1 MGNKDLNVLR
11 KVYNNVNSYEW
22 ENLSP
27 NEKYYGSIT
36 FPIEAEKN
44 INSFCAE
51 IIRGLVVITGA
62 YQSRFYYEEDKYSWQ
77 QKEYASIVSTLND
90 KINNVYFIT
99 SEDYENMIKKNRL
112 FNIGVGSFVDD
123 KNKTNIISEM
133 YNSVNRKVSG
143 ISDLYSKFLDQDE

>member
-1 MGNKDLNVLR
+1 MANEDLNVLR

-22 ENLSP
+22 EVLSP
-27 NEKYYGSIT
+27 REEYYRSMS

-44 INSFCAE
+44 INSFSAE

-77 QKEYASIVSTLND
+77 QKEYASIISTLND

-99 SEDYENMIKKNRL
+99 SEDYENSIKKKNL
-112 FNIGVGSFVDD
+112 FNFGVGSLAGD
-123 KNKTNIISEM
+123 KNETNIISEI
-133 YNSVNRKVSG
+133 YNLVNRKVSG
-143 ISDLYSKFLDQDE
+143 ISDLYSKFLDKDE